1 MYVRLCPEKWMR
13 KWERQ
18 TTSSNL
24 IHHCHKKHW
33 KLLLRNILSTYIPR
47 LLSTFICLL
56 GRIFVQ
62 TWFLYFGCGD
72 EWELLVAMDIFIS
85 LMFIEHELTDFWYNW
100 FTWLTNWFSF
110 HRLLKTQETNLKY
123 QLSPISE
130 KNFDLLKKFL
140 IQDWSSA
147 AFVGII
153 TSTYPLVNFNKA

>member
-1 MYVRLCPEKWMR
+1 
-13 KWERQ
+13 
-18 TTSSNL
+18 
-24 IHHCHKKHW
+24 
-33 KLLLRNILSTYIPR
+33 
-47 LLSTFICLL
+47 
-56 GRIFVQ
+56 
-62 TWFLYFGCGD
+62 
-72 EWELLVAMDIFIS
+72 MDIFIS

-130 KNFDLLKKFL
+130 KNFDLLKKIL